1 MPKQSRNSTR
11 HSGVFFVELDS
22 GDQTFFIRYKKE
34 RKLIEKRAGRKS
46 QGWTAAK
53 ANPLRTE
60 RLAGN
65 LNLMSRNGPGRRH
78 EKSPWKTGGHSR
90 KSLMNILPVA
100 LT

>member
-22 GDQTFFIRYKKE
+22 GDQTFSFATRKTENSFKRE
-34 RKLIEKRAGRKS
+34 PEGKARDGRQQKLIVSELN
-46 QGWTAAK
+46 GW
-53 ANPLRTE
+53 LE
-60 RLAGN
+60 N
-65 LNLMSRNGPGRRH
+65 LNLMSRNGQGRRYK
-78 EKSPWKTGGHSR
+78 KSPWEIGGHSR